1 MIDLDFDPSKPFLVL
16 GRAGLDIYPT
26 PVNTKTAEVVEFVSA
41 LGGSSANI
49 AVALCR
55 LGQKASLV
63 TCVSDDAVGRY
74 VENQLR
80 RYGVDSQLVRRVS
93 GDFRTSL
100 AVVESTVV
108 DHQSVIYRNNAADF
122 QMHESDIDTLTMS
135 DFAALVVTGTCL
147 TKNPSRQAVVKALA
161 RARDA
166 GLTTV
171 MDLDYRPYSWETT
184 DHARQVYNEAVA
196 LVDIVI
202 GNDEEFGHM
211 AGNFDAGSEFAK
223 SLAASGRLVVYKMG
237 ERGSQTYFSQDVI
250 VTGVFPVTPI
260 KPTGAGDAFLGSFLA
275 SLSRQ
280 EGLAKSI
287 MYGSAS
293 AALVVTRVGCAPAMP
308 TLEELSLFVDRH
320 QESVEQRLGRL

>member
-1 MIDLDFDPSKPFLVL
+1 MIDLDFDPAKPFLVL

-147 TKNPSRQAVVKALA
+147 TKSPSRQAVVRALA

-171 MDLDYRPYSWETT
+171 MDLDYRTYSWETA

-223 SLAASGRLVVYKMG
+223 SLAAAGRLVVYKMG
-237 ERGSQTYFSQDVI
+237 ERGSQAYFSQDVI